1 MRQQCQGA
9 FKQLVR
15 HWQEQHPG
23 QHSLFCRRLAHSP
36 TSYFTCTNNR
46 THLLLHRPTV
56 WQQDQHSK
64 TFSQSSFNQS
74 KFSTHLS
81 TERAMELICNLD
93 EEERINLRQAMVK
106 IDAEKEKKQYES
118 QLAVSSWR
126 TRFGRLSHKPTLFQV
141 DPTGTFCAMPDD
153 WLRKKL
159 VETARPP
166 TTAELGSIF
175 FVNAVPFIV
184 FGFLDNFIMIVA
196 GEYIDYYLGHFITL
210 STMAAAGLGNTIS
223 DVLGIS
229 MATYVENGCQII
241 GLRPPKLTPAQ
252 FELKSSRRASSW
264 GRIIGITIGCLLG
277 MCPLWFSKDE
287 PKPEEAE
294 KGDSKSIA

>member
-106 IDAEKEKKQYES
+106 IDAEKEKKQYE
-118 QLAVSSWR
+118 
-126 TRFGRLSHKPTLFQV
+126 
-141 DPTGTFCAMPDD
+141 M
-153 WLRKKL
+153 
-159 VETARPP
+159 ETARPP